1 MPEFKVEA
9 PFQPTG
15 DQPEAIAQLVEGIRN
30 GYKMQTLLGV
40 TGSGKT
46 YTVAKVVEQVQK
58 PTLVLAP
65 NKTLAAQL
73 FSEYKE
79 FFPNNAVEYF
89 VSYYDYYQPEAYI
102 PRTDTYVEKE
112 SMLNE
117 EIEKL
122 RLSTTRSLFER
133 KDVLVVASVSCIY
146 GLGSPEEYGEVVMT
160 LKVGEVRQR
169 DKILHHLN
177 AIQYERNDQNFVRGK
192 FRVRGDVL
200 EIFPSYEDLA
210 IRVEFFG
217 DEIERI
223 VEIDPLTGE
232 VLGTR
237 MRVDI
242 YPAKHWVTT
251 QDRLN
256 RALVTIEEELGQRLK
271 ELDAEGKLLE
281 AARL

>member
-15 DQPEAIAQLVEGIRN
+15 DQPGAIEQLVEGIRN
-30 GYKMQTLLGV
+30 GYKNQTLLGV

-46 YTVAKVVEQVQK
+46 YTVAKIVEQVQK

-73 FSEYKE
+73 YSEYKE

-122 RLSTTRSLFER
+122 RLSATRSCSNGATCSLSPPSP
-133 KDVLVVASVSCIY
+133 AS
-146 GLGSPEEYGEVVMT
+146 M
-160 LKVGEVRQR
+160 
-169 DKILHHLN
+169 
-177 AIQYERNDQNFVRGK
+177 A
-192 FRVRGDVL
+192 
-200 EIFPSYEDLA
+200 
-210 IRVEFFG
+210 
-217 DEIERI
+217 
-223 VEIDPLTGE
+223 
-232 VLGTR
+232 
-237 MRVDI
+237 
-242 YPAKHWVTT
+242 W
-251 QDRLN
+251 
-256 RALVTIEEELGQRLK
+256 
-271 ELDAEGKLLE
+271 
-281 AARL
+281 AARKNTGKWY

>member
-1 MPEFKVEA
+1 MPEFKVES

-15 DQPEAIAQLVEGIRN
+15 DQPEAIAQLAEGIRN
-30 GYKMQTLLGV
+30 EHKFQTLLGV

-73 FSEYKE
+73 YSEYKE

-122 RLSTTRSLFER
+122 RLST
-133 KDVLVVASVSCIY
+133 
-146 GLGSPEEYGEVVMT
+146 
-160 LKVGEVRQR
+160 
-169 DKILHHLN
+169 
-177 AIQYERNDQNFVRGK
+177 
-192 FRVRGDVL
+192 
-200 EIFPSYEDLA
+200 
-210 IRVEFFG
+210 IR
-217 DEIERI
+217 R
-223 VEIDPLTGE
+223 
-232 VLGTR
+232 
-237 MRVDI
+237 
-242 YPAKHWVTT
+242 
-251 QDRLN
+251 
-256 RALVTIEEELGQRLK
+256 TI
-271 ELDAEGKLLE
+271 
-281 AARL
+281 